1 MPETVK
7 IAAVLGAGS
16 FGTAVAQLLAYNT
29 DVLLFTRHEQVATD
43 INAGRPHL
51 DITLNK
57 RITATTDPIEICN
70 RCSVIF
76 PIIPSIKFREVIKR
90 FSPFLNPS
98 HLLIHGTKGLD
109 IGLLSE
115 DQLMTKTHSH
125 LDVFTMSEVILQET
139 SVVRVGCLAG
149 PNLSKEILDGQP
161 TATVIASPFD
171 EVIQV
176 GQSLLSSRQ
185 FFVFGS
191 HDLKGAEIAGSLKN
205 TVALGAG
212 LLAGMGLG
220 KNMQSMLIT
229 KGLAEMIYFGKAMGA
244 AVKSFLGTAGIG
256 DLIATA
262 TSDDSRNFTVG
273 KRLAQGEKLHDIL
286 ASSPEVAEG
295 IRTLRILY
303 PLMSYHKILA
313 PITAIL
319 YKVVFENYD
328 IKKGIHYLMNYPYK
342 VDVDFLEVPDNE
354 HP

>member
-1 MPETVK
+1 MPEVIKKTGV
-7 IAAVLGAGS
+7 IGAGS
-16 FGTAVAQLLAYNT
+16 FGTAIAQLLAYNT
-29 DVLLFTRHEQVATD
+29 DVLLFTRQESTAAK
-43 INAGRPHL
+43 INSGELHQNIR
-51 DITLNK
+51 LNP
-57 RITATTDPIEICN
+57 RIKATTDPGEICDH
-70 RCSVIF
+70 CSVIF
-76 PIIPSIKFREVIKR
+76 PIIPSINFRTVIKG
-90 FSPFLNPS
+90 FSPYLDPS

-109 IGLLSE
+109 IGQISE
-115 DQLMTKTHSH
+115 DQLMAKTHNH
-125 LDVFTMSEVILQET
+125 IDVYTMSEVIHQET
-139 SVVRVGCLAG
+139 SVLRIGCLAG

-171 EVIQV
+171 EVIQA
-176 GQSLLSSRQ
+176 GQRLLSSKQ

-212 LLAGMGLG
+212 MLAGMGLG
-220 KNMQSMLIT
+220 KNIQSMLIT

-244 AVKSFLGTAGIG
+244 SVKSFLGTAGIG

-262 TSDDSRNFTVG
+262 TSDDSRNYSVG
-273 KRLAQGEKLHDIL
+273 KRLAQGENLQDIL
-286 ASSPEVAEG
+286 ESSTEVAEG

-328 IKKGIHYLMNYPYK
+328 LKKGISYLMNYPYK
-342 VDVDFLEVPDNE
+342 VDVDFIDAPDND
-354 HP
+354 